1 MKRTTK
7 GAERPQLSP
16 ETADSWRRQHV
27 RRGACAAAAALNL
40 GSNFCSTFHHTAQAA
55 GLHNRFTV
63 HFCRQHFTRG
73 LSISVTDTTDR
84 LFNLAKT
91 STSTA
96 NAKSSFSL
104 FQPCVLA
111 PLLLGCSAG
120 PRLITRTFDG
130 LKTNVSAVISQRQGK
145 RASFFS
151 LTWECLPRHLAA
163 AWHSL

>member
-1 MKRTTK
+1 MCE
-7 GAERPQLSP
+7 GAHALRLLLSIWAP
-16 ETADSWRRQHV
+16 IS
-27 RRGACAAAAALNL
+27 
-40 GSNFCSTFHHTAQAA
+40 AQ
-55 GLHNRFTV
+55 RFTIKSTSRGFTTALQFIV
-63 HFCRQHFTRG
+63 VGAHFTRG